1 MCSDA
6 SPTTAHI
13 RSRRFVALRERS
25 STEPAMCRKL
35 QIKIDRARAARYGPN
50 VADVED
56 VIETALG
63 GKTATE
69 LRKGERRFNVV
80 VRLREE
86 EGQDGAAIANVLVE
100 TPHGLSIP
108 LSEGATISVGS
119 GSMNIARESG
129 MRVAAIGSSFR
140 ATTWTTPG
148 VRIACIRCGITRNCQ
163 ASIPRCHAP

>member
-1 MCSDA
+1 
-6 SPTTAHI
+6 
-13 RSRRFVALRERS
+13 
-25 STEPAMCRKL
+25 MCRKL

-140 ATTWTTPG
+140 AATWVG
-148 VRIACIRCGITRNCQ
+148 
-163 ASIPRCHAP
+163 S